1 MLQNNYTCSASF
13 WVVENYFTGL
23 PVQCRRHGFGTPR
36 EVLSCS
42 SKIATFHEIK
52 VICFYS

>member
-1 MLQNNYTCSASF
+1 MLQNNYTRSASF
-13 WVVENYFTGL
+13 WLVGNYFTVL
-23 PVQCRRHGFGTPR
+23 PVQYRRHLFGSPR

-52 VICFYS
+52 VICFYP